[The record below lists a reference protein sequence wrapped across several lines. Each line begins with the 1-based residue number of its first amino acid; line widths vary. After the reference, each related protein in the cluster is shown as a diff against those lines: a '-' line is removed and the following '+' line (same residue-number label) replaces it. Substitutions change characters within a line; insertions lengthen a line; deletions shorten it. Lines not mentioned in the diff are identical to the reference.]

1 MAIDSVNDVDV
12 SAVEAPRMS
21 AAIDQLMTAETQL
34 DDDTQWEAHTQG
46 SRAAHFRCQGV
57 NAETQLDEDE
67 CESGAKPDRICS
79 GSGRT
84 ILHRF

>member
-1 MAIDSVNDVDV
+1 MG
-12 SAVEAPRMS
+12 
-21 AAIDQLMTAETQL
+21 
-34 DDDTQWEAHTQG
+34 QWEAHTQG

-79 GSGRT
+79 GSGSSSDDSAD
-84 ILHRF
+84 FD